1 MVHEVPATMT
11 NKDNATASICQR
23 LFESAVTASSSN
35 GPAHRVRALY
45 LYPMLN
51 VSAEHDFVMVY
62 PTYRT
67 DVRLPALAPGQGKES
82 AYLNARLLKQHA

>member
-1 MVHEVPATMT
+1 MSVYY
-11 NKDNATASICQR
+11 
-23 LFESAVTASSSN
+23 
-35 GPAHRVRALY
+35 LY

-51 VSAEHDFVMVY
+51 VSADDFVMVY

-82 AYLNARLLKQHA
+82 AYPNARLLKQHA